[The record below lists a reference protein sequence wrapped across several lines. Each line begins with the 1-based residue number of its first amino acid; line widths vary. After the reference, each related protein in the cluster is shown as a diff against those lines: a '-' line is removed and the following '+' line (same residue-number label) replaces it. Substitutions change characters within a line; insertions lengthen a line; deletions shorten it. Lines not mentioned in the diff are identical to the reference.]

1 MTTLYQQIKTEQ
13 LEARK
18 AKITLTSSLLTTL
31 LGEIQSSTIGTTAS
45 SSGDFN
51 PSDSEVLKV
60 INKFIKNA
68 KETLKLKPDNV
79 TVSLELKLLETY
91 LPKQLTDD
99 ELKQIISDIVS
110 KFHENVQPNGRIGL
124 VMKELKVNYENRYDA
139 SKVKDIILDL

>member
-139 SKVKDIILDL
+139 SKVKDIILDI

>member
-31 LGEIQSSTIGTTAS
+31 LGEIQSSTIDTTAS

-139 SKVKDIILDL
+139 SKVKDIILDI

>member
-79 TVSLELKLLETY
+79 TVSLELKLLENY

-139 SKVKDIILDL
+139 SKVKDIILDI